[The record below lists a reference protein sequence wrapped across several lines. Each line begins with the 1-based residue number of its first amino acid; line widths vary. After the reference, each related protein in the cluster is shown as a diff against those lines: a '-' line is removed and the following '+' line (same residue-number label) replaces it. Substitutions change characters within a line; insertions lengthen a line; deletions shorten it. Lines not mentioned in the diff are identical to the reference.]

1 MNFNE
6 VCHFFLLNS
15 KNMAP
20 FSTNFDPISIRLLL
34 LRLKL
39 ACSDLPPCNQFLVD
53 LPPCSLLH
61 NRF

>member
-20 FSTNFDPISIRLLL
+20 FSTNFDPISIVAAAFEIGMFRLTTL
-34 LRLKL
+34 
-39 ACSDLPPCNQFLVD
+39 
-53 LPPCSLLH
+53 
-61 NRF
+61 